1 MKIRL
6 SVNDK
11 TLIAKLVDS
20 ATTRD
25 FVELLP
31 LTIPMNDL
39 FRREKFGHLPRAISS
54 DGKHTRSYALGNIA
68 YWPPGPDIAVF
79 YRHDGELIPDPG
91 IIVIGKVSAGLEA
104 LDVRGSVK
112 VTFAVLEDA
121 QATAS
126 ARVGRA

>member
-25 FVELLP
+25 IVELLP

-54 DGKHTRSYALGNIA
+54 DGKHTRSYALGFVTTK
-68 YWPPGPDIAVF
+68 PDLSSFYDLDPLNAVLTAQ
-79 YRHDGELIPDPG
+79 GLPT
-91 IIVIGKVSAGLEA
+91 VSA
-104 LDVRGSVK
+104 S
-112 VTFAVLEDA
+112 
-121 QATAS
+121 
-126 ARVGRA
+126 